1 MPTREKPVRPPEPP
15 QLPPPQPPS
24 QPPLQPPQP
33 PSQPPLHPPL
43 PPPQPPSHPPAQP
56 PRGGRLFSDFALSN
70 TSLGQRRVLAAANVE
85 RAYTLPPP
93 PDNAAYYPLRM
104 QADGANAQR
113 LAYHSA
119 WSMSEEELSDLR
131 ARMQE
136 ARDDP
141 RYVDKPELLIAERP
155 DLLQPGMDEGE
166 VDGSCSWHKL
176 HDLDKNKAMFKDQKN
191 LKVVKGY
198 LDDYR
203 KRIGFLTHAALVLE
217 ALVHEVKTTLK
228 EPAVATW
235 LEKNFTGPHTYF
247 HMNVG
252 HIGGVQDVNLHIEGK
267 NCCIKR
273 AMDFNKASAGSFLG
287 SIFSYVFNESVQ
299 DVQLSH
305 ALPFNAHVHCGAF
318 VAKFLKMEEKGTIE
332 YMTVGLVR
340 WWKFEGVWRQLIP
353 SVKTVAELHS
363 EHKIPMEESTMKDAL
378 YVGDGRGFRL
388 VGVQG
393 RLRQPHR
400 LARCVPPSHAHHGAA
415 RAQVLH
421 RPP

>member
-1 MPTREKPVRPPEPP
+1 MMMMTMMMTMMPMRTKPVRPPQSP
-15 QLPPPQPPS
+15 QLPPPQLPS
-24 QPPLQPPQP
+24 QPP
-33 PSQPPLHPPL
+33 SQPPL
-43 PPPQPPSHPPAQP
+43 PPPQPPSQLPSQLPSQPPTSQP
-56 PRGGRLFSDFALSN
+56 PRSRLLSEFALSN

-113 LAYHSA
+113 LAYHST
-119 WSMSEEELSDLR
+119 WSMSEEELSGIR
-131 ARMQE
+131 ASMQE

-141 RYVDKPELLIAERP
+141 RYLDKPELLIAERP

-166 VDGSCSWHKL
+166 VDGSCSWHLL

-217 ALVHEVKTTLK
+217 ALVHEVRTTLK

-235 LEKNFTGPHTYF
+235 IEKNFTGGPHTYF

-252 HIGGVQDVNLHIEGK
+252 HIGGVPDVNLHIEGK

-273 AMDFNKASAGSFLG
+273 VS
-287 SIFSYVFNESVQ
+287 
-299 DVQLSH
+299 
-305 ALPFNAHVHCGAF
+305 
-318 VAKFLKMEEKGTIE
+318 
-332 YMTVGLVR
+332 
-340 WWKFEGVWRQLIP
+340 
-353 SVKTVAELHS
+353 
-363 EHKIPMEESTMKDAL
+363 
-378 YVGDGRGFRL
+378 
-388 VGVQG
+388 
-393 RLRQPHR
+393 
-400 LARCVPPSHAHHGAA
+400 AA
-415 RAQVLH
+415 RLPPH
-421 RPP
+421 PHPPPPRPPP